1 MLDPN
6 THDIELMHVWV
17 VRSFK
22 VSIQFE
28 IFFFTSKTTNQT
40 KTLYTFKAISVFIAL
55 FFFKYVCLQLK
66 PF

>member
-28 IFFFTSKTTNQT
+28 VFFTSKTTNQT

-55 FFFKYVCLQLK
+55 FFLNMYVCS
-66 PF
+66 